1 MIFNA
6 LKQLRTLQKN
16 QYLPPAELKA
26 LQESKLRKIVRH
38 AYKNVAYYRNLFDR
52 EGINPEDIK
61 DVEHLYKIPIT
72 KKDDLKNSGYPNI
85 LSKGGEPENCVLK
98 QTSGSTGEPLKLF
111 FSVEERDFQI
121 LVNLRIFLSAGF
133 KLTDKTVYLSNPR
146 RFPQKKYWFQHLG
159 ILRRDYLSV
168 FDAPEAHIDALRRLK
183 PDFLYGYASSLIPL
197 AHSIQEQAI
206 KDISPKAVFS
216 STETLEQK
224 SRTLIESAMN
234 TKVYDLMGSNEL
246 GDIAWECPAHEGFHL
261 NNDTV
266 ILEFL
271 DEHNNPVQPGQTGRL
286 VCTSLYGYTM
296 PFIRYEL
303 GDICV
308 LSDKMCSCG
317 RTLPLMESVKGRA
330 NDFIVLPDGKRMAS
344 FFLVIIMQDF
354 LDIVQYRVIQ
364 EQKDRILVQ
373 IVTGKEGS
381 ETTRHRIKEEIESAL
396 QHRVTVR
403 VETVQQI
410 PKDPS
415 GKIRTVVSN
424 VLIPE

>member
-1 MIFNA
+1 MRSSGGLSILAKGVN
-6 LKQLRTLQKN
+6 
-16 QYLPPAELKA
+16 
-26 LQESKLRKIVRH
+26 
-38 AYKNVAYYRNLFDR
+38 
-52 EGINPEDIK
+52 
-61 DVEHLYKIPIT
+61 T
-72 KKDDLKNSGYPNI
+72 K
-85 LSKGGEPENCVLK
+85 NCVVK
-98 QTSGSTGEPLKLF
+98 HTSGSTGEPLKLF
-111 FSVEERDFQI
+111 FSEAERDFQI
-121 LVNLRIFLSAGF
+121 LVNLRIFLAAGF

-146 RFPQKKYWFQHLG
+146 RFPQQKYWFQHLG

-168 FDAPEAHIDALRRLK
+168 FDAPEAHIEALGRLR

-197 AHSIQEQAI
+197 AHAIQEQAI

-216 STETLEQK
+216 STETLDPK
-224 SRTLIESAMN
+224 SRVLIESAMN
-234 TKVYDLMGSNEL
+234 TTVYDLMGSNEL

-261 NNDTV
+261 NDDTV

-271 DEHNNPVQPGQTGRL
+271 DKHDKPVQPGQAGRL

-308 LSDKMCSCG
+308 TSDNMCSCG

-354 LDIVQYRVIQ
+354 HDIVQYRVIQ

-373 IVTGKEGS
+373 IVNAKGGS
-381 ETTRHRIKEEIESAL
+381 ETTSHRIKEEIENAL
-396 QHRVTVR
+396 QNRVAVR

-410 PKDPS
+410 PRDPS
-415 GKIRTVVSN
+415 GKIRTIVSN
-424 VLIPE
+424 ISTPDNSV